1 MWLPACSG
9 RLSRRSGGTW
19 GWVFSICRRLSWR
32 MAGNSGTS
40 PAVQRRNATK
50 LIPVFLSVL
59 QMFAGIERLVQRVR
73 EPLRVRETSPSR
85 VIIKA
90 STD

>member
-1 MWLPACSG
+1 M
-9 RLSRRSGGTW
+9 
-19 GWVFSICRRLSWR
+19 
-32 MAGNSGTS
+32 
-40 PAVQRRNATK
+40 QRRNATK